1 LLVKNFYLYNRLLNF
16 AFLTPSKNKGSLQ
29 VRLISVLCFLSTNK
43 NKKIKIACVG
53 IIQNKKLFAKI
64 VPDDQSFTENY
75 AGIFHFR

>member
-1 LLVKNFYLYNRLLNF
+1 
-16 AFLTPSKNKGSLQ
+16 
-29 VRLISVLCFLSTNK
+29 VRPISVLCFLSTNK

>member
-1 LLVKNFYLYNRLLNF
+1 MR
-16 AFLTPSKNKGSLQ
+16 P
-29 VRLISVLCFLSTNK
+29 ISVLCFLSTNK

-75 AGIFHFR
+75 AGIFHFRWIYWKALKNYKIKRK